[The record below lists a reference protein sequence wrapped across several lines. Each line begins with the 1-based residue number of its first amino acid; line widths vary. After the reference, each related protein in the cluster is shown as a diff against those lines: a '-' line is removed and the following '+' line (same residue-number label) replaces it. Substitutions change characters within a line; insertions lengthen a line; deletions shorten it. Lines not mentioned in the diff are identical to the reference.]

1 MALFSSATEKR
12 LGLNSD
18 YRAPR
23 SSVESVRDYS
33 EAPVGVDEFQWSSNP
48 YANYDY
54 KHTWW
59 QKLWESL
66 GFRSKFDEFRESMAL
81 NSAEYKAQ
89 LAEKAHNEQYDS
101 AQEQAMRERAAGI
114 NPDLAGN
121 VDAGSSSAM
130 EPDPNAPIA
139 PTSDDP
145 IQVIQGFGNTIM
157 SIFTSAMG
165 FAQSG
170 LGLMQMKQA
179 LEAGNIQNAQALFD
193 LGHKTAVTFI
203 PSSYPG
209 EKSDWMNQSASL
221 ASDLMSPY
229 LNSKQRKAFQNQ
241 VNALYGSAPVQAEQW
256 DAWLSNA
263 QGKIDTLTKY
273 QSSLWGDGSDEV
285 IASAAQII
293 AKYSDKYI
301 RESARANAEGAENQA
316 EYESQFDASLQA
328 GVENMTNRRN
338 VEGASIDAILNEAL
352 NEIMVDLRDR
362 SESGKR
368 GHQFASA
375 ALLLF
380 SLFRMIN
387 FSKTQGSVA
396 GRSFNST
403 SVGF

>member
-1 MALFSSATEKR
+1 MAIFSGTTEKR
-12 LGLNSD
+12 LPINRQNGLRTSI
-18 YRAPR
+18 
-23 SSVESVRDYS
+23 ESVRDLS

-59 QKLWESL
+59 QKLWESM
-66 GFRSKFDEFRESMAL
+66 GFRSKWDEFRESMAV
-81 NSAEYKAQ
+81 NSAEYRSQ
-89 LAEKAHNEQYDS
+89 LADKAHNEQYDS
-101 AQEQAMRERAAGI
+101 ALSQAMREREAGI

-121 VDAGSSSAM
+121 VDAGSSSPM

-145 IQVIQGFGNTIM
+145 IQVIQGFGNTVM

-179 LEAGNIQNAQALFD
+179 LEAGNIQNAEALFN
-193 LGHKTAVTFI
+193 LGKDVAVSYI
-203 PSSYPG
+203 PAKYPG
-209 EKSDWMNQSASL
+209 EDTDWINQSSEL
-221 ASDLMSPY
+221 AIQHLSPF
-229 LNSKQRKAFQNQ
+229 LNSKQRKAFANQ
-241 VNALYGSAPVQAEQW
+241 LRNLYTTAPVQAEQW
-256 DAWLSNA
+256 DAFLNNA
-263 QGKIDTLTKY
+263 KGKINTLTQY

-293 AKYSDKYI
+293 AKYSDKFI
-301 RESARANAEGAENQA
+301 RQSARARAEGAENQA

-328 GVENMTNRRN
+328 GVENMTNQRN
-338 VEGASIDAILNEAL
+338 IEGASIDAILNEAL

-387 FSKTQGSVA
+387 FSKTSGQVGSK
-396 GRSFNST
+396 SFESST
-403 SVGF
+403 IGF

>member
-1 MALFSSATEKR
+1 MLFFSGTTDKR
-12 LGLNSD
+12 LGINRENGLRTST
-18 YRAPR
+18 
-23 SSVESVRDYS
+23 ESVRDLS
-33 EAPVGVDEFQWSSNP
+33 DAPVGVDEFQWSSNP

-59 QKLWESL
+59 QKLWESM
-66 GFRSKFDEFRESMAL
+66 GFRSKWDEFRESMAV
-81 NSAEYKAQ
+81 NSAEYKSQ
-89 LAEKAHNEQYDS
+89 LADKAHNEQYDS
-101 AQEQAMRERAAGI
+101 ALSQAMREREAGI

-121 VDAGSSSAM
+121 VDAGSSSPM
-130 EPDPNAPIA
+130 EPDPNVPIA
-139 PTSDDP
+139 PTADDP
-145 IQVIQGFGNTIM
+145 IQVIQGFGNTVM

-193 LGHKTAVTFI
+193 LGHKTAVSFI
-203 PSSYPG
+203 PGVYPG
-209 EKSDWMNQSASL
+209 ENTDWVNQASSV
-221 ASDLMSPY
+221 AGDLMSPF

-241 VNALYGSAPVQAEQW
+241 LNALYSSAPVQAEQW
-256 DAWLSNA
+256 DSWLNNA
-263 QGKIDTLTKY
+263 KGKINTLTQY

-293 AKYSDKYI
+293 AKYSDKFI
-301 RESARANAEGAENQA
+301 RQSARARAEGAENQA

-328 GVENMTNRRN
+328 GVENMTNQRN
-338 VEGASIDAILNEAL
+338 IEGASIDAILNEAL

-387 FSKTQGSVA
+387 FSKTSGQVGSK
-396 GRSFNST
+396 SFESST
-403 SVGF
+403 IGF